1 MRHAYVFSRDF
12 FRESF
17 LSHTDGLNTGGNDAN
32 FEGSFC
38 GSFPFFVSSRI
49 DKKILHGGFIMKK
62 ILSLCLSLLFGASAA
77 ALSACSEDGISVA
90 VPNDATNEA
99 RALLL
104 LEDLGYIAL
113 DADAGI
119 TATPRDIV
127 DNPYGLRFVEM
138 EAGQIPRA
146 LQDVDYAVINSNY
159 ALDAGIDPVND
170 SLAVESAEDNPY
182 SNILAV
188 RAGNENSPAILALVA
203 ALSSQQVAD
212 FIETEYSGAVISSVS
227 DPGTGFDDSIDYA
240 ALAGTTIR
248 VAATPTP
255 HAEILAVAAEILEE
269 RSITLQIIEYTDYVQ
284 PNNAVNDGAVDAN
297 YFQHLPYLEDFNASN
312 GTNIV
317 SVLAVHLEPLGLYG
331 GKQSSLDGITAGK

>member
-1 MRHAYVFSRDF
+1 MRHVYVFSRDF

-119 TATPRDIV
+119 TATPGTSSTT
-127 DNPYGLRFVEM
+127 PTAFVSSKWKP
-138 EAGQIPRA
+138 GR
-146 LQDVDYAVINSNY
+146 
-159 ALDAGIDPVND
+159 
-170 SLAVESAEDNPY
+170 
-182 SNILAV
+182 
-188 RAGNENSPAILALVA
+188 SPARCRTWITP
-203 ALSSQQVAD
+203 SS
-212 FIETEYSGAVISSVS
+212 
-227 DPGTGFDDSIDYA
+227 
-240 ALAGTTIR
+240 
-248 VAATPTP
+248 TPTM
-255 HAEILAVAAEILEE
+255 
-269 RSITLQIIEYTDYVQ
+269 RWMR
-284 PNNAVNDGAVDAN
+284 
-297 YFQHLPYLEDFNASN
+297 AS
-312 GTNIV
+312 T
-317 SVLAVHLEPLGLYG
+317 P
-331 GKQSSLDGITAGK
+331 

>member
-1 MRHAYVFSRDF
+1 
-12 FRESF
+12 
-17 LSHTDGLNTGGNDAN
+17 
-32 FEGSFC
+32 
-38 GSFPFFVSSRI
+38 
-49 DKKILHGGFIMKK
+49 MKK

-227 DPGTGFDDSIDYA
+227 APGTGFDDSIDYA

-269 RSITLQIIEYTDYVQ
+269 RSIMLQIIEYTDYVQ